1 MKENINLCKN
11 CNNDDVA
18 VIHTPYA
25 FKLFIQELETMG
37 IQPRLNTEF
46 IDMPIDQAELV
57 RISNAGAG
65 GGGSG
70 SEGDD
75 NGDED
80 IGDDRDNANVDTSEA
95 IDYALFNSQIDN
107 FATKNTIIDEKVWK
121 DTYDNNFDKIK
132 GGGMYEDYEEDVEDG
147 ESEEDDMDDEADE
160 ADEDERIQE
169 GGDDDDDD
177 EDSSSSSIYEL
188 EESVGGDS
196 GDSDNS
202 DGEEIWNDD
211 TDPNATVE
219 AVAKT
224 DDKADDKAAV
234 EANIKE
240 TKGGGNS
247 DIKELFIEM

>member
-1 MKENINLCKN
+1 
-11 CNNDDVA
+11 
-18 VIHTPYA
+18 
-25 FKLFIQELETMG
+25 
-37 IQPRLNTEF
+37 
-46 IDMPIDQAELV
+46 MPIDQAELV

-70 SEGDD
+70 SEASEADD

-80 IGDDRDNANVDTSEA
+80 IGDDRDNANADTSEA

-132 GGGMYEDYEEDVEDG
+132 GGGMYEDYEEDVEDDVEDE
-147 ESEEDDMDDEADE
+147 ESEEDDMEDEADE

-169 GGDDDDDD
+169 GGDDDDED
-177 EDSSSSSIYEL
+177 EDSSSSGVYDL
-188 EESVGGDS
+188 EESVGGE
-196 GDSDNS
+196 SDNS
-202 DGEEIWNDD
+202 GGEEIWNDD

-219 AVAKT
+219 AK
-224 DDKADDKAAV
+224 
-234 EANIKE
+234 IKE